1 MKLGEP
7 EMSEKSMLVVSA
19 HSADFVWRAGGAI
32 ALHKKNGYRVKVV
45 CLSFGERGESAKL
58 WRKGADMTLDKVKAA
73 RREEALA
80 AAEILGAEVDFF
92 DLGDYP
98 LRVSDEA
105 LLRLVD
111 VYRDVQPAFV
121 LSHSPKDPYNFDHPL
136 AMHVAQEARIIAQ
149 AEGHNPGQ
157 KIVGAPPVYA
167 FEPHQTEQCEW
178 TPNTFLDI
186 TEVWD
191 VKRRAIECMAGQEHL
206 WEYYTRVAL
215 QRGVQAKRNI
225 GITAKRDIQYGE
237 GYMRL
242 TPAVVGDLA

>member
-1 MKLGEP
+1 MNTSKEATAPAG
-7 EMSEKSMLVVSA
+7 LVVSA

-32 ALHKKNGYRVKVV
+32 AAHVQKGYRMRIV

-58 WRKGADMTLDKVKAA
+58 WRKEGMTLEKVKQA
-73 RREEALA
+73 RREEAQRA
-80 AAEILGAEVDFF
+80 ADVLGAEIEFF

-105 LLRLVD
+105 LMRLVD
-111 VYRDVQPAFV
+111 IYRDLQPSFV
-121 LSHSPKDPYNFDHPL
+121 LSHSAKDPYNFDHPL

-157 KIVGAPPVYA
+157 KIIGAPPVYA

-178 TPNTFLDI
+178 LPNTFLDI
-186 TEVWD
+186 THVWD
-191 VKRRAIECMAGQEHL
+191 QKFKAIECMAGQEHL
-206 WEYYTRVAL
+206 WEYYTRVAK

-225 GITAKRDIQYGE
+225 GITAARNIEYAE
-237 GYMRL
+237 AYMRL
-242 TPAVVGDLA
+242 TPAVVGDLS

>member
-1 MKLGEP
+1 MITP
-7 EMSEKSMLVVSA
+7 PSPQSSSTALVVSA

-32 ALHKKNGYRVKVV
+32 ATHARKGWRVKVV

-58 WRKGADMTLDKVKAA
+58 WRKGGMTLDKVKAA
-73 RREEALA
+73 RRAEAEQA
-80 AAEILGAEVDFF
+80 ATILGAQIEFF

-105 LLRLVD
+105 LMRLVD
-111 VYRDVQPAFV
+111 IYRELLPAFV
-121 LSHSPKDPYNFDHPL
+121 LSHSEKDPYNFDHPL

-149 AEGHNPGQ
+149 AEGHHPGQ
-157 KIVGAPPVYA
+157 PVLGAPPVYA

-178 TPNTFLDI
+178 MPNTFLDI
-186 TEVWD
+186 TDVWD
-191 VKRRAIECMAGQEHL
+191 IKRRAIETMAGQEHL
-206 WEYYTRVAL
+206 WHYYTRVAQ

-225 GITAKRDIQYGE
+225 GITAMRAIEYAE

-242 TPAVVGDLA
+242 TPAVTDALA

>member
-1 MKLGEP
+1 MNTSKGSGALAG
-7 EMSEKSMLVVSA
+7 LVVSA

-32 ALHKKNGYRVKVV
+32 AAHVQQGYRMKVV

-58 WRKGADMTLDKVKAA
+58 WRKEGMTLEKVKQA
-73 RREEALA
+73 RRDEAQQA
-80 AAEILGAEVDFF
+80 ADVLGAEIEFF

-111 VYRDVQPAFV
+111 IYRELQPAFV
-121 LSHSPKDPYNFDHPL
+121 LSHSAKDPYNFDHPL

-157 KIVGAPPVYA
+157 PIIGAPPVYA

-178 TPNTFLDI
+178 VPNTFLDI
-186 TEVWD
+186 TDVWD
-191 VKRRAIECMAGQEHL
+191 TKFKAIQCMAGQEHL
-206 WEYYTRVAL
+206 WEYYTRVAR

-225 GITAKRDIQYGE
+225 GITAARNIE
-237 GYMRL
+237 FAEAYMRF
-242 TPAVVGDLA
+242 TPTVVGDLS